1 MSNKDK
7 APLLPKLRFPEFRET
22 DAWRSKELGSVCEIL
37 NNQRRPITGSDRE
50 PGPYPYYGA
59 SGVVDFVKDFI
70 FDERLLLVGE
80 DGAKWNAFD
89 KTAFIVDGKY
99 WVNNHAHVLKPTE
112 INDTLLENYLTMA
125 DLGPFVTGAAPPKLT
140 LGKLKSI
147 PVPVPPSGIEQQ
159 KIADCL
165 SSLDELI
172 AAQARK
178 VDALKTHK
186 KGLMQ
191 QLFPREGETQPRLRF
206 PEFRD
211 AGEWIPAELGSIAS
225 FSSGGT
231 PSKENTEYWNGNIPW
246 VSASSMYELHVSK
259 ADHYVTP
266 LAIGNGTRIAKKGTL
281 LILVRGSMLFKRVP
295 MCVAAV
301 DVAFNQDVKALK
313 VTPSVNSKF
322 LIYQLL
328 TNESR
333 IPINETGIG
342 AGKIELADLKEFGV
356 LVPSLPEQRRVAD
369 CLSNLDDLVNSSSQE
384 LEILKTHK
392 IGLMQQL
399 FPSSEVVEA

>member
-1 MSNKDK
+1 MSDKENK
-7 APLLPKLRFPEFRET
+7 PLMPKLRFSAFKNSPEWTSEKVDRLVDTVTPPKKLPTSSYAVKGDFPIIDQSQNAICGWTDDREALIQDDLPLIVFGDHT
-22 DAWRSKELGSVCEIL
+22 CILKLMDRPFAQGADGIKILKPRSKICTSYLYQYLIHRPVVTEEYKRHYSIL
-37 NNQRRPITGSDRE
+37 KEKVVLFPEAQTG
-50 PGPYPYYGA
+50 
-59 SGVVDFVKDFI
+59 
-70 FDERLLLVGE
+70 
-80 DGAKWNAFD
+80 
-89 KTAFIVDGKY
+89 
-99 WVNNHAHVLKPTE
+99 
-112 INDTLLENYLTMA
+112 
-125 DLGPFVTGAAPPKLT
+125 
-140 LGKLKSI
+140 
-147 PVPVPPSGIEQQ
+147 EQQ

-206 PEFRD
+206 LEFQD

-313 VTPSVNSKF
+313 VTPSVNSTF

-328 TNESR
+328 ANESR

-384 LEILKTHK
+384 LETLKTHK
-392 IGLMQQL
+392 KGLMQQL
-399 FPSSEVVEA
+399 FPSSEVAEA